1 MSKLSHPLSVVAAKL
16 AVKNAKRIGSRLL
29 IALGLLSILAFAT
42 TAQAQSILS
51 SGEVGQVIGRAVAE
65 AQARNTPAT
74 IAVVDRSGN
83 VLGVYQM
90 NGANPQVTVSSGR
103 GIPAGNGL
111 EMAVVPSS
119 LAAISKAVTGNYLSS
134 GGNSFSTRVASQIVQ
149 EHFNPGEFNQPGG
162 PLFGVQF
169 SQLLCS
175 DLIVNSGTE
184 GPKPAPLGLS
194 ADPGG
199 FPLYRNGEVIGGVGV
214 ISDGLYS
221 LDLSISDLD
230 QNPDELIALAATR
243 GFDAPVQLQRVTL
256 DGKLVRYSDANISD
270 LRSTSIAPLNG
281 NGQLIAVAGFTDG
294 VLRSGVKFGNFE
306 SGFVGSEE
314 FGAPAV
320 VLGDRF
326 APRDGTDAG
335 ALTANEVRVLISN
348 ALRVAYRS
356 RAQIRN
362 PAESGARVT
371 ISIVDLSLIHI

>member
-149 EHFNPGEFNQPGG
+149 EHFNPC
-162 PLFGVQF
+162 
-169 SQLLCS
+169 LLYTS
-175 DLIVNSGTE
+175 PS
-184 GPKPAPLGLS
+184 P
-194 ADPGG
+194 
-199 FPLYRNGEVIGGVGV
+199 R
-214 ISDGLYS
+214 
-221 LDLSISDLD
+221 DLS
-230 QNPDELIALAATR
+230 
-243 GFDAPVQLQRVTL
+243 
-256 DGKLVRYSDANISD
+256 
-270 LRSTSIAPLNG
+270 TSRMPSSA
-281 NGQLIAVAGFTDG
+281 
-294 VLRSGVKFGNFE
+294 
-306 SGFVGSEE
+306 
-314 FGAPAV
+314 
-320 VLGDRF
+320 
-326 APRDGTDAG
+326 
-335 ALTANEVRVLISN
+335 
-348 ALRVAYRS
+348 
-356 RAQIRN
+356 
-362 PAESGARVT
+362 
-371 ISIVDLSLIHI
+371 